1 MYGVVPVRM
10 WNFHDVNHRTNN
22 TSEGEQMAVL
32 HLFHFKILLFIL
44 YILAYNL
51 RFSTR
56 LSKKHPNIWSFI
68 QLIQSEHVRFEH
80 ISIQLDAG
88 ASAPKQSKKT
98 TAFQTRFDTLHN
110 RFLKKEI
117 NANELLLGLSLLI
130 GKKK

>member
-1 MYGVVPVRM
+1 M
-10 WNFHDVNHRTNN
+10 
-22 TSEGEQMAVL
+22 
-32 HLFHFKILLFIL
+32 
-44 YILAYNL
+44 
-51 RFSTR
+51 
-56 LSKKHPNIWSFI
+56 
-68 QLIQSEHVRFEH
+68 IQSEHVRFEH

-88 ASAPKQSKKT
+88 ASAPKQSKKKT

>member
-32 HLFHFKILLFIL
+32 HLFHFKILLFII